1 MPKTSE
7 ASARAHIRRESLDI
21 YNRLHSIDADIAFV
35 DQVRAAY
42 PTLPLIPNLRCGAW
56 YTDPTIAH
64 PTAHAYFK
72 STDGHHGNWAF
83 NLRRPNIHL
92 LPVAAAHDGLI
103 LVDSTRAGK
112 RLPDALS
119 KTVPIWC
126 AVINRAV
133 HLRSGGVGQHA
144 AAAAAADT
152 DTDEEAEGDPWKKN
166 AVADLCTPPG
176 AVGAHEHAQIAA
188 RLESWAVALAD
199 SSYALPELA
208 RPLRP
213 LWITPA
219 SARFPHVA
227 PDAPFVPVICVS
239 ASRAVDEGTERRT
252 GGFSYVQGSGDD
264 HELWGQGLTPQ
275 LFWRHRAELLAR
287 SREEVEAVVARLVVA
302 AAPDTEQCAERLEG
316 AWSAP
321 PTPVLKVGGRVLF
334 CTLGDLP
341 RGLPVSSRIPGPC
354 EREQD
359 DDDDDEGEISFI
371 VVGTSDAATNAAADE
386 PVVPTEARPADRE
399 SQPGAARVLRLRVS
413 AAAGRRG
420 RHAFVHEVLP
430 RAVEFASLHLGLG
443 RRICVAGG
451 DEGIGVLLVLLQL
464 FFDDGG
470 GRRVDDIGTPPA
482 GAGDGGTAAAAGK
495 SSVRTRLEWII
506 ASRPE
511 VNPTRAVL
519 KRVNDFLL
527 SPRLHCEDGVA

>member
-7 ASARAHIRRESLDI
+7 ASARALIRRESLDI

-35 DQVRAAY
+35 NQVRAAY
-42 PTLPLIPNLRCGAW
+42 PALPLIPNLRCGAW
-56 YTDPTIAH
+56 YTDPAIAH
-64 PTAHAYFK
+64 PAAHAYFK

-166 AVADLCTPPG
+166 AVAGLCTPPG

-188 RLESWAVALAD
+188 RLESWAAALAD

-264 HELWGQGLTPQ
+264 HELWHFIWKKLTLDPRVAMFVGPDATA
-275 LFWRHRAELLAR
+275 LLAHRAELLAC
-287 SREEVEAVVARLVVA
+287 SRNEVEAVVARLVVA
-302 AAPDTEQCAERLEG
+302 AAPDTEQCAEQLEG
-316 AWSAP
+316 AWSVP
-321 PTPVLKVGGRVLF
+321 PTPMLKVGGRS
-334 CTLGDLP
+334 
-341 RGLPVSSRIPGPC
+341 LPVSSSIPGPR
-354 EREQD
+354 ERE
-359 DDDDDEGEISFI
+359 DDDDEAEISFI
-371 VVGTSDAATNAAADE
+371 VVGASDAATNDAADK
-386 PVVPTEARPADRE
+386 PP
-399 SQPGAARVLRLRVS
+399 QPGAARVLRLRVS

-420 RHAFVHEVLP
+420 RHAFVH
-430 RAVEFASLHLGLG
+430 EFASLHLGLG

-464 FFDDGG
+464 FFDDGA
-470 GRRVDDIGTPPA
+470 A
-482 GAGDGGTAAAAGK
+482 GA
-495 SSVRTRLEWII
+495 SVRTRLEWII